1 MELKD
6 AVALVT
12 GAGGGIGQ
20 AAALELA
27 RRGADIAVH
36 YHRNESG
43 ASETARLVESLGAKA
58 AVFRGDLSRL
68 DHGRALV
75 ASVLERF
82 GHIDIL
88 VNNAGDLVERKPLL
102 EMTEALWKQVL
113 KGQFTST
120 AFELD
125 VEGKKHIVLARDVQ
139 LDPVRDIPL
148 HVDFQRVG
156 KDGIIR
162 VAIPVHFVHE
172 ALSPGLKRGGVLN
185 IVRHDI
191 EVFCPYDKIPQFF
204 EVSLEGLEIGRSIH
218 VSALK
223 LPEGVSPVIKN
234 RDFTIATIA
243 GALKGE
249 EETTTAAA
257 TPETGAAAAPAAD
270 AKGATPAAGAKAP
283 AAGGKAPAAAGKAAA
298 APAKAAA
305 PAAKPAGKK

>member
-1 MELKD
+1 MGDK
-6 AVALVT
+6 AQVYT
-12 GAGGGIGQ
+12 GHLMKTFLRRRPAPLEAG
-20 AAALELA
+20 LRLLA
-27 RRGADIAVH
+27 RLIGRRALKPGDDAM
-36 YHRNESG
+36 
-43 ASETARLVESLGAKA
+43 SELISLKATARPRAGKGAA
-58 AVFRGDLSRL
+58 RQARREGNVPAVIYGDQKTPETIN
-68 DHGRALV
+68 
-75 ASVLERF
+75 LEY
-82 GHIDIL
+82 
-88 VNNAGDLVERKPLL
+88 N
-102 EMTEALWKQVL
+102 ALWKQVL

-270 AKGATPAAGAKAP
+270 AKGAAPAAGAKAP

>member
-1 MELKD
+1 MSELISLK
-6 AVALVT
+6 ATARPRAGK
-12 GAGGGIGQ
+12 GAARQ
-20 AAALELA
+20 A
-27 RRGADIAVH
+27 RREGNVPAVI
-36 YHRNESG
+36 YG
-43 ASETARLVESLGAKA
+43 DQKTPETIN
-58 AVFRGDLSRL
+58 
-68 DHGRALV
+68 
-75 ASVLERF
+75 LEY
-82 GHIDIL
+82 
-88 VNNAGDLVERKPLL
+88 N
-102 EMTEALWKQVL
+102 ALWKQVL

-185 IVRHDI
+185 IVRHDV
-191 EVFCPYDKIPQFF
+191 EVFCPYDKIPRFF

-257 TPETGAAAAPAAD
+257 TPEAGAAAAPAAD
-270 AKGATPAAGAKAP
+270 AKGAAPAAGAKAP